1 MYEQYKRSHELQKG
15 NSRAE
20 RGVEENDPERSTDD
34 PLRYRCITLINRKS
48 TMVQAPGA
56 GHAGLGKSESCP
68 ISDKMSA
75 KWRA

>member
-1 MYEQYKRSHELQKG
+1 MNSTKEATSYKKEIREPS
-15 NSRAE
+15 

-56 GHAGLGKSESCP
+56 GHAGLGKSESFP